1 MKFTSRKFILALL
14 GTISMIVLIFISLFY
29 RPELTI
35 GLAGIMAG
43 IIATYVTGNVMTNY
57 FNSNI

>member
-1 MKFTSRKFILALL
+1 MEFASRKFILALL
-14 GTISMIVLIFISLFY
+14 GTIFLMVLTYISLFY

-43 IIATYVTGNVMTNY
+43 IIATYVTGNVMTKY
-57 FNSNI
+57 FNSNM